1 MKEPEQFVVPALGVL
16 VLLAVFILGSAG
28 FYSMAYLIIL
38 GLLGLAAVGT
48 YFPPPAVQVEMRVA
62 IAGLG
67 LLVLIFM
74 FSSLGFWLALIG
86 FGAIGALQIRHRGVL
101 TPQLHTVE
109 WLKSLQG
116 GQEFS
121 GALPAQAEGEEGEV
135 PSGAEVS
142 VGQAAAPAPAPAP
155 APAQAGAAG
164 RSTANIGGI
173 GAAVLGIIVLL
184 SFLLPWLTFTATVR
198 TGSLGDLFGSSG
210 AVRDVSE
217 SESVSGLT
225 LVRGATEA
233 AGYDDDWVAFYAV
246 PVVAGIIAILA
257 ILGIA
262 SVVLPRGVPLTAGIA
277 GVVIM
282 LLLTIGFFAALS
294 EIKSSEFGR
303 YLEIGSMFGV
313 DVNVRL
319 GIGFWL
325 AGLAFLLMAGLQ
337 FIFKQRA

>member
-1 MKEPEQFVVPALGVL
+1 MREPEQFVVPALGVL
-16 VLLAVFILGSAG
+16 VLLAVFFLGSAG
-28 FYSMAYLIIL
+28 FYSMAYLVIL
-38 GLLGLAAVGT
+38 GVLALAAVGT
-48 YFPPPAVQVEMRVA
+48 YFPPPAEQVEMRIA
-62 IAGLG
+62 IAALG

-101 TPQLHTVE
+101 TTQLHTVE
-109 WLKSLQG
+109 WLKSLQT

-121 GALPAQAEGEEGEV
+121 GALPAETEGEGGTVE
-135 PSGAEVS
+135 SGDMAQA
-142 VGQAAAPAPAPAP
+142 GQAAAPAS
-155 APAQAGAAG
+155 AQAGAARG
-164 RSTANIGGI
+164 GSTANIGGI
-173 GAAVLGIIVLL
+173 GAAAFGIIVLL
-184 SFLLPWLTFTATVR
+184 SFLLPWLTFSATVS
-198 TGSLGDLFGSSG
+198 TGSLGDLFGSGGSMQ
-210 AVRDVSE
+210 DVGH

-233 AGYDDDWVAFYAV
+233 AGYDDDLAAFYAV
-246 PVVAGIIAILA
+246 PVVAAVIAILA
-257 ILGIA
+257 VLGIA
-262 SVVLPRGVPLTAGIA
+262 SIVLPRGVPLSAGIA

-282 LLLTIGFFAALS
+282 VLLAIGFFAALS

-313 DVNVRL
+313 NVSVSL

-337 FIFKQRA
+337 LVFKQRA